1 LSETDEQ
8 LRERICVQAA
18 DWFVANRADPSEQEQ
33 AEFAAW
39 LRADPAHL
47 DEYQRIASVSSDL
60 REACRRPDGS
70 IEEIVERAR
79 TDARVLPF
87 PRLVSNRVSDTRV
100 SATGTARWP
109 RTAATLAAVAAVSVT
124 GLYLTRDRWLAD
136 LPHRSDSITT
146 LHFETRHG
154 EQQTVVLADNS
165 ILHLNTDSAATVR
178 YAESS
183 RSLTLTTGEVH
194 LQVTHDLKR
203 PFHVLAGAADI
214 VDVGTQFDV
223 RLQQDATRVTV
234 IEGRVAVG
242 LSADGHAPAHRLE
255 LAANQQVTVTASNLP
270 VTPTLVDA
278 QHTTAWLD
286 RQIVFEREALVDVA
300 EEFNRYSLK
309 PIEIVSPSLQ
319 PMQISGMF
327 ALEDTDSFVAFLR
340 SLDGVRVDVTP
351 TRIRVARH

>member
-8 LRERICVQAA
+8 RRERICEQAA

-60 REACRRPDGS
+60 REACRRPDSS
-70 IEEIVERAR
+70 IEEIVERAH

-87 PRLVSNRVSDTRV
+87 PRLVSPRVSDTRV
-100 SATGTARWP
+100 SDTGTARWP

-136 LPHRSDSITT
+136 LPHRSDSTT

-178 YAESS
+178 YAGSS
-183 RSLTLTTGEVH
+183 RSLTLTAGEVH

-223 RLQQDATRVTV
+223 RLQQNATHVTV

-242 LSADGHAPAHRLE
+242 LSADGSAAAHRRE
-255 LAANQQVTVTASNLP
+255 LAANQQITVTASNLP
-270 VTPTLVDA
+270 ATPTLVDT
-278 QHTTAWLD
+278 QHTTAWLN

-300 EEFNRYSLK
+300 EEFNRYSIK

-351 TRIRVARH
+351 TRIRVARP